1 MSGASIATMT
11 SLISSIGQT
20 IKMRMMT
27 MMTMMVLMI
36 NMVMVAKACVP
47 GSPFV
52 TIGEFSFVHVCAGAF
67 SFVSQGGAGGRQVR
81 WKGQA
86 FN

>member
-1 MSGASIATMT
+1 MP

-20 IKMRMMT
+20 IRMALMTIMT
-27 MMTMMVLMI
+27 MMILMRG
-36 NMVMVAKACVP
+36 MVMIAMACVP

-67 SFVSQGGAGGRQVR
+67 PFVALFFFVGAFSFVSQGGCGR
-81 WKGQA
+81 
-86 FN
+86 

>member
-1 MSGASIATMT
+1 
-11 SLISSIGQT
+11 
-20 IKMRMMT
+20 

-36 NMVMVAKACVP
+36 NMVMVAMACVP

-67 SFVSQGGAGGRQVR
+67 SFVALFFFAGPFSFVSQAGCGR
-81 WKGQA
+81 
-86 FN
+86 